1 MPPPSLQIGS
11 LHIDHPVFL
20 APMAGVTD
28 HPFRVLCRR
37 FGVGVVYTEFVS
49 ANGIIRGGAKTLRMV
64 RFTPNE
70 RPIGIQVFGD
80 TPEVIAASVAY
91 LAKKHQPDLIDL
103 NFGCPVPKIVKK
115 GAGSAMLRD
124 LALMREVVTATVA
137 AAGQVPVTVKMRSGW
152 DSGSL
157 VAVEAAAIIE
167 ECGAKALTLHPRTTS
182 QGFTG
187 RADWSLIKAVKEQVG
202 IPVIGNGDIHT
213 ADDALRMFDETGCD
227 AVMVARGVLGSPWIF
242 RQIGELL
249 AGGAAIQ
256 VNPVLIADT
265 CREHFE
271 LLRRYYSER
280 MTVNLSTK
288 HLNWY
293 LKGFPGAAQWR
304 RRFMACDTS
313 AQLDQLVT
321 DFHNFAHSNGEA
333 MVTAREPDQVINVT

>member
-11 LHIDHPVFL
+11 LQIDHPVFL

-124 LALMREVVTATVA
+124 LALMRDVVTATVA

-249 AGGAAIQ
+249 AGGTAIQ
-256 VNPVLIADT
+256 VNPVIIADT

-271 LLRRYYSER
+271 LLRGYYSER
-280 MTVNLSTK
+280 MTVNLSKK

-313 AQLDQLVT
+313 AQVDQVVT
-321 DFHNFAHSNGEA
+321 DFHNFANTNGEA
-333 MVTAREPDQVINVT
+333 NITDREPDQVINVN